1 MSTHW
6 PRPVHSVHSLDPLM
20 PCHSLRPQAGHLG
33 TFIPLWRRRMPA
45 SGWTH
50 RLSWS
55 PPPATPSEVRVCGSS
70 CPGDLKTLSR
80 AKDCRMGP
88 READL
93 ISGASQGPP
102 PVVAAPSSASALSL
116 PRGKLWP
123 CGPRPKGALGSH
135 LRGSAPVPRPRPRA
149 PSSAGRSLRL
159 GSSCGRG
166 VEGAWAPRQRGRGLS

>member
-1 MSTHW
+1 MVLFSQRSCGPEQGLGRRVRLSRHCPLTSTHW

-20 PCHSLRPQAGHLG
+20 PCHSLRPQAGNLG
-33 TFIPLWRRRMPA
+33 AFLPLWRRRMPP

-93 ISGASQGPP
+93 ISGASQGPLSWPLHPRP
-102 PVVAAPSSASALSL
+102 PFSPCHGENCGPAAPDRKALSALT
-116 PRGKLWP
+116 
-123 CGPRPKGALGSH
+123 
-135 LRGSAPVPRPRPRA
+135 
-149 PSSAGRSLRL
+149 
-159 GSSCGRG
+159 
-166 VEGAWAPRQRGRGLS
+166 